1 MPQTNSNNRITAV
14 VALPL
19 RENLAPLL
27 PYMTSAGRDYL
38 GATGQEDQVLN
49 RVTAEN
55 MPFLNS

>member
-1 MPQTNSNNRITAV
+1 
-14 VALPL
+14 
-19 RENLAPLL
+19 
-27 PYMTSAGRDYL
+27 MTSTGRDYL